1 MRYIEKKKKIYN
13 MILEMTI
20 IALIVIFVFLVSEF
34 IIGYFTNNNLII
46 ENNIITRIRR
56 IGRISLF
63 ANLFYLFI
71 FYYAIKFILDIF
83 RKDRSN
89 YSLSYVIFIIP
100 YYLLTVSY
108 NITLSNMGRSWDI
121 EDTKI
126 IKTGLI
132 ALFGRKGFI
141 DKNIII
147 GSIIY
152 VFIYLILR
160 YIDYKNDRIKTI
172 NTIENERKVSSFII
186 FKLVFIIIL
195 FLLSKKVYYNYIV
208 DDSFIED
215 IVYTRGAIGTL
226 LYRYKNQIS
235 KFGSYKHEEILDVYN
250 KYNNI
255 ELNESIVDVG
265 KYKDKN
271 IIIIVEESMSQM
283 YEESFDYMN
292 LPLFK
297 NLKNAYKGNLYI
309 YNRIGFTAYSEREF
323 FTGFNFNNSHYAE
336 VYDYNNSLIKEFDK
350 MGYNTTSI
358 HFCTPEVY
366 RYGDFYK
373 HIGFNEMYFK
383 EDGKFEYPVS
393 WLPLN
398 DIDTFNN
405 LINIINTNKKE
416 HDKNLYYVVTTSAHD
431 IDNANIYDE
440 YNPNIQ
446 FESVDSE
453 SSKEINNYFALMKK
467 NNDDLE
473 YLFTELKKQ
482 DEEYLVLVFG
492 DHPYKFKNRFKNK
505 IIKDYDISKEYMTP
519 FIFWSNKEELNEKFE
534 EVYMIPYL
542 YVDLLD
548 FAGTKN
554 TVFLKF
560 LKHMREHILSI
571 NDTGIY
577 SKRVNNFIKYD
588 DMDELEKELI
598 NDLKIIN
605 YAYYKK
611 EYSSMFFE

>member
-1 MRYIEKKKKIYN
+1 MRYIGKKKKIYN

-121 EDTKI
+121 EDIKI

-172 NTIENERKVSSFII
+172 NTIENDRKVSSFII